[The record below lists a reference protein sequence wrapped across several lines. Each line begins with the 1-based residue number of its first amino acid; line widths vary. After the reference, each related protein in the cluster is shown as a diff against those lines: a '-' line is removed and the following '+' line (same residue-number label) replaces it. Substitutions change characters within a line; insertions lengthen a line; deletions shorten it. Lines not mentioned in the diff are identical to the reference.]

1 MESTTH
7 SAPSP
12 GDDLPRA
19 LGASAATARFRS
31 EPGDFRVDEQIDV
44 PEHATGAHWWLRITK
59 TGMNT
64 KDVVRLLAEM
74 GSAKPRQVGYA
85 GLKDRHAV
93 TTQWLSLPLE
103 HVDPESLAERLP
115 AGLELLDWKRARHA
129 IRRGGLRGNRF
140 RIHLRHV
147 DGDRDELSARLGRI
161 KSGVPNYFGDQR
173 FGHSGQNLARAR
185 RLFAGELTRVPRF
198 ERGLYLSAARSW
210 LFNLVLAER
219 VRRGDWNRLLPG
231 EAVMLDGSRSRF
243 RLDRDTLDDAQALAE
258 LQGRLDRFDIHPSG
272 PLPGLGEPA
281 AGDECL
287 ALENEV
293 LAREP
298 ELLAGLEDW
307 RLKAERRA
315 LRVVPG
321 ELEWD
326 WEASGDAVNLVLS
339 FSLPPGAFATTV
351 LRELMV
357 LLPPDQAPG

>member
-1 MESTTH
+1 MD
-7 SAPSP
+7 PSP
-12 GDDLPRA
+12 HPATGAGDHLHRA
-19 LGASAATARFRS
+19 LGVPVATARFRC

-64 KDVVRLLAEM
+64 KDVVRVLAEV

-93 TTQWLSLPLE
+93 TTQWFSLPLE
-103 HVDPESLAERLP
+103 HVDPDSLAEHLP
-115 AGLELLDWKRARHA
+115 AALELLEWKRARHA

-140 RIHLRHV
+140 RIRLRQV
-147 DGDRDELSARLGRI
+147 DGDRDELAARLERI
-161 KSGVPNYFGDQR
+161 KSGVPNYFGEQR
-173 FGHSGQNLARAR
+173 FGRGGENLSRAR

-210 LFNLVLAER
+210 LFNGVLAER

-243 RLDRDTLDDAQALAE
+243 LLQRETLDDAQALAE
-258 LQGRLDRFDIHPSG
+258 IQARLARFDIHPSG

-287 ALENEV
+287 ALEDAV

-326 WEASGDAVNLVLS
+326 WEASGDGVNLVLA
-339 FSLPPGAFATTV
+339 FSLPPGAYATTV
-351 LRELMV
+351 LRELMA
-357 LLPPDQAPG
+357 LLPPGSASD